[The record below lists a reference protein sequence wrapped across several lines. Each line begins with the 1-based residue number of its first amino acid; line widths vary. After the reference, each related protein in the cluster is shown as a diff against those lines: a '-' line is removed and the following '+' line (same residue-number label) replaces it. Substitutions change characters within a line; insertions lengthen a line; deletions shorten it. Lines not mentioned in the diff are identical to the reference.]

1 MKDLINKINSIPV
14 SFLTSDQLA
23 ELMGVSRSTIYNLQR
38 KGIRVDNDNR
48 VYLGVKGHKIPKE
61 DIILFLREAP
71 LKMKIIA

>member
-1 MKDLINKINSIPV
+1 MKDLINKINTIPL

-61 DIILFLREAP
+61 AIIHFLNEAP